1 MQAIPDDKRLQDCK
15 SLLAQV
21 VWQPLPQ
28 PTGLICQRLA
38 MHARSRHGYSPHR
51 GDSGNFP
58 ATTSNF
64 KLLRGSAA
72 PTSLLRNARTIA
84 TKRPQRTLACRGASL
99 SIGTKVNL
107 SLLQSRKTGQAHRVP
122 SRSTVRLVAF
132 DADLA
137 ASAGCTS
144 PMSRISQKQSLMIV
158 PNPQRR
164 VMTCQRRS
172 GDARGGLQSK
182 RQCSALQS

>member
-1 MQAIPDDKRLQDCK
+1 MWSLSTWQRDRKRSHLSHDPRPPTVISLERLPCTQYGQRIGSASDMGERDKGTLTPFARSSFWSQGASLTLSFSVLRCKLFPRTNDCK

-84 TKRPQRTLACRGASL
+84 TKRP
-99 SIGTKVNL
+99 
-107 SLLQSRKTGQAHRVP
+107 
-122 SRSTVRLVAF
+122 
-132 DADLA
+132 
-137 ASAGCTS
+137 
-144 PMSRISQKQSLMIV
+144 
-158 PNPQRR
+158 
-164 VMTCQRRS
+164 
-172 GDARGGLQSK
+172 
-182 RQCSALQS
+182 